1 METEKEKVTFESLN
15 LSAEVQRA
23 ITEMGYEEASPIQAG
38 AIPVLMAGRDVIG
51 QAQTGTGKTAAFAI
65 PAIEGVDTNSR
76 DVQVLVLCPTRELAV
91 QVSGEI
97 QKLGKYKS
105 GLAVVPIY
113 GGSSYDRQF
122 RALERG
128 VQIVIGTPGRVMDH
142 IERGTLKLDKVSKII
157 LDEADEMLDMGFR
170 EDIEFVLT
178 KMPENHQTVFF
189 SATMSKPIMELT
201 KKYQRDPQVVKVNH
215 QAMTVTNIEQSYFEV
230 RGPQKKDV
238 LTRIMDMYN
247 LKSTIVFANTKRMVD
262 EIVADLQAKGY
273 FAEGLHGDM
282 GQQQRQNTLDKF
294 RKTTIEVLV
303 ATDVAARGIDVDN
316 VEAVFNYDLPA
327 DEEYYVHRIGRT
339 GRAGKSGKAFTFVS
353 GRDIY
358 KLRDIMRFTKA
369 QIKLEQVPSFADV
382 SEVKTT
388 LFLKQI
394 QDVIEKGNLEK
405 YVGRVQR
412 LLDQSEEITSLDI
425 AAALLKMSMKEDK
438 RAEQSLD
445 AGRTAG
451 AVRPGFTRLFV
462 TMGKK
467 DRIHPRDIV
476 DLIGETIDM
485 RGGKVGDIALYDKF
499 SFVEVPSE
507 FAQDIVG
514 ALGRT
519 SIQGRPVSFN
529 VATPVQEGEA
539 QQEGTTRG
547 GPGGFGGANENR
559 PARPFGNRE
568 GGSSYGGGQR
578 EGGSSYGG
586 GYKGKRDGESGGS
599 SYGGGYRG
607 GNSGGSSGGGS
618 YGNRE
623 GGSSYGGGGYKG
635 KRDGESG
642 GSSYGGGYRGGN
654 SGGGSS
660 YGGGQREGGSSYGGG
675 GYKGKRDGEGGGFSR
690 GGNAGGNAGGGS
702 SFPRREDS
710 APPRA
715 PRKDDFDE

>member
-1 METEKEKVTFESLN
+1 MSLIRLFSERSLFPHSYSTFMEAEKIVVRFDELN
-15 LSAEVQRA
+15 LSEEVQRA
-23 ITEMGYEEASPIQAG
+23 ITEMGYEEASAIQAA
-38 AIPVLMAGRDVIG
+38 AIPALLAGKDVIG
-51 QAQTGTGKTAAFAI
+51 QAQTGTGKTAAFSI
-65 PAIEGVDTNSR
+65 PAIEGVDGDSR

-97 QKLGKYKS
+97 QKLGKYKR

-142 IERGTLKLDKVSKII
+142 IERGTLKLDKTTKII

-170 EDIEFVLT
+170 EDIEYVLS
-178 KMPENHQTVFF
+178 KMPENRQTVFF

-201 KKYQRDPQVVKVNH
+201 KKYQREPQVVKVNH
-215 QAMTVTNIEQSYFEV
+215 QTMTVTNIEQSYYEV

-238 LTRIMDMYN
+238 LTRVLDMYN

-294 RKTTIEVLV
+294 RKSTLEVLV

-339 GRAGKSGKAFTFVS
+339 GRAGKSGRAFTFVS

-388 LFLKQI
+388 LFLNQI
-394 QDVIEKGNLEK
+394 KEIVEKGNLEK

-412 LLDQSEEITSLDI
+412 LLDQTEDITSLDI
-425 AAALLKMSMKEDK
+425 AAALLKMTMKEDK
-438 RAEQSLD
+438 SAQQSLD
-445 AGRTAG
+445 ASKAAG
-451 AVRPGFTRLFV
+451 AARVGFTRLFIS
-462 TMGKK
+462 MGKK

-476 DLIGETIDM
+476 DLISESTNLTGS
-485 RGGKVGDIALYDKF
+485 KVGDIALYDKF

-507 FAQDIVG
+507 FAEEIVG
-514 ALGRT
+514 QLGRT
-519 SIQGRPVSFN
+519 SIQGRPVSFSI
-529 VATPVQEGEA
+529 ATPVQEGAAKE
-539 QQEGTTRG
+539 EGFNRGGAG
-547 GPGGFGGANENR
+547 GPGGFGGER
-559 PARPFGNRE
+559 RSFGGGDRREGGFGGGYKGNRD
-568 GGSSYGGGQR
+568 GGSSYGNRGGGDR
-578 EGGSSYGG
+578 GGYGG
-586 GYKGKRDGESGGS
+586 GYKGNRDGGS
-599 SYGGGYRG
+599 SYG
-607 GNSGGSSGGGS
+607 NKPS

-623 GGSSYGGGGYKG
+623 GGSSYGNKPSYGSKPYGNKGGF
-635 KRDGESG
+635 G
-642 GSSYGGGYRGGN
+642 GS
-654 SGGGSS
+654 
-660 YGGGQREGGSSYGGG
+660 
-675 GYKGKRDGEGGGFSR
+675 RD
-690 GGNAGGNAGGGS
+690 N
-702 SFPRREDS
+702 D
-710 APPRA
+710 A
-715 PRKDDFDE
+715 PRPKRENFDE